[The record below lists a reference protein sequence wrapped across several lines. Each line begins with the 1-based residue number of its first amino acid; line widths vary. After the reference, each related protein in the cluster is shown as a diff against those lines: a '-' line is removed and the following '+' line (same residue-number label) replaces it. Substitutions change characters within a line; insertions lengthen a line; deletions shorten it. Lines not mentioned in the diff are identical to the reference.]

1 MGKNPQELSTVV
13 DQFSLRLAG
22 GRDAPAEARR
32 YLRRFHADLD
42 PELLQVVSLLVSELV
57 TNCVRHGGAGAGS
70 PIVLDA
76 ELKPGTVRVEV
87 ADSGPGFSPRGK
99 RAERGTGGGFGLHLV
114 DELTDRWG
122 VVSSGGANRV
132 WFEIDR

>member
-1 MGKNPQELSTVV
+1 VV

-32 YLRRFHADLD
+32 YLRRFHGDLD
-42 PELLQVVSLLVSELV
+42 PELFQVLSLLVSELV
-57 TNCVRHGGAGAGS
+57 TNCVRHARAGS
-70 PIVLDA
+70 GSLILLDA
-76 ELKPGTVRVEV
+76 ELRPSAVRVEV
-87 ADSGPGFSPRGK
+87 EDGGPGFRPRAA
-99 RAERGTGGGFGLHLV
+99 RPDPARGRGFGLYLV

-122 VVSSGGANRV
+122 VRATGNGARV